1 MKSLVEET
9 IPPARRHREVA
20 LQRVIIHRVLCS
32 QIQATGPQSS
42 GGRIMRS
49 DDTTTLGGNPMAL
62 HHGNKRIMEK
72 SLHCEEFD
80 SIYWTCRSLIMV
92 YGWEYRG

>member
-1 MKSLVEET
+1 
-9 IPPARRHREVA
+9 
-20 LQRVIIHRVLCS
+20 
-32 QIQATGPQSS
+32 
-42 GGRIMRS
+42 
-49 DDTTTLGGNPMAL
+49 MAL